1 MFNPSYAITFLECR
15 EPSHCPNEG
24 TNYQCNSNLC
34 ECPSPFVLDGD
45 KCVGMLLLLKKI
57 NMCID
62 CNFDYLYVA
71 LNCSYSVLVIKV
83 YNF

>member
-1 MFNPSYAITFLECR
+1 MINFVSDCTT
-15 EPSHCPNEG
+15 HTDCPHGG
-24 TNYQCNSNLC
+24 TNYVCNANSC
-34 ECPSPFVLDGD
+34 ECKIPMVLDGD
-45 KCVGMLLLLKKI
+45 KCVGMLQLKKKI
-57 NMCID
+57 NMSID

>member
-1 MFNPSYAITFLECR
+1 M
-15 EPSHCPNEG
+15 
-24 TNYQCNSNLC
+24 
-34 ECPSPFVLDGD
+34 VLDGD
-45 KCVGMLLLLKKI
+45 KCVGMLQLKKKI
-57 NMCID
+57 NICID